1 MFFLQRVDPCV
12 IFKTQM
18 RCVGGGG
25 WGGVVMCI
33 NGGCVSATSVAN
45 NGGIPLKLVDLDHQ
59 NLNNPP

>member
-18 RCVGGGG
+18 RCVGG
-25 WGGVVMCI
+25 GGVVMCI